1 MAKEININLEDLKKD
16 IQEQENLRQEFIEK
30 ANNMFYLIIVSICL
44 FIYAL
49 IVSKYLLSI
58 CFFFIGFICLRQY
71 NKAVSMAEVHTGIM
85 KFLKLLLIQ
94 EQTGE
99 DVLKNIVG

>member
-1 MAKEININLEDLKKD
+1 MAKEININIEDLKKD

-30 ANNMFYLIIVSICL
+30 ANNMFYLVIISVCL
-44 FIYAL
+44 FIYTL
-49 IVSKYLLSI
+49 IVSKYILSI
-58 CFFFIGFICLRQY
+58 SFFFIGFFCLRQY

-94 EQTGE
+94 EQTGQ
-99 DVLKNIVG
+99 DVFKSIV